1 MSQNNPLLSI
11 IVPVYNTEQYLS
23 QCIESV
29 LNQSFNSFELLLI
42 DDGSKDG
49 SGDICDEY
57 AKKDSRIRVF
67 HKENGGVS
75 SARNLGLDNVLG
87 EWVFFFDGDD
97 LLPGRALEALMIK
110 ADCEVDVVYG
120 GIRKFNSLNDNVE
133 TILINHEGAITIEEA
148 IDAFVVPEVREGD
161 WQRYLVNRIYRM
173 SIINKFKL
181 RFHSGIYYK
190 EDGLFLLQ
198 YLCRCKQKAVCVSD
212 IVYLYRLTSSSAMGS
227 LKTGYNAKLLTNV
240 DSHGLILREL
250 NRRGV
255 SKSLR
260 EREIKEIFQNYKW
273 IYSVMQRSGELTPKN
288 EHLLRKTV
296 VKNAGVRN
304 SIRYFYL
311 PRLIRKL
318 KKCLS

>member
-1 MSQNNPLLSI
+1 MQHNLSI
-11 IVPVYNTEQYLS
+11 IVPVYNVRNYLS
-23 QCIESV
+23 DCLDSIISQSYSDFECI
-29 LNQSFNSFELLLI
+29 LI
-42 DDGSKDG
+42 DDGSTDG
-49 SGDICDEY
+49 SSLICDEY
-57 AKKDSRIRVF
+57 AKKDDRIRVF

-75 SARNLGLDNVLG
+75 SARNLGLDNALG

-97 LLPGRALEALMIK
+97 LLPSKALEALMTK
-110 ADCEVDVVYG
+110 AESDVDVVYG
-120 GIRKFNSLNDNVE
+120 GLRKFNSLSDNVE
-133 TILINHEGAITIEEA
+133 TILINREGAITIAEA

-173 SIINKFKL
+173 SIINKYKL
-181 RFHSGIYYK
+181 RFHTGIYYK

-212 IVYLYRLTSSSAMGS
+212 IVYLYRLTSNSAMGS